1 MAHITDYRFGRVR
14 IGDVVYHRD
23 VLVHENEVWCPWVR
37 REGHALY
44 PDDLDRLMP
53 RAPTVLIIGTGAFGR
68 LKVPMETEQWLA
80 SRGIELVALPT
91 ARAIAEYNRRA
102 APNVACG
109 LHLTC

>member
-14 IGDVVYHRD
+14 IGDMVYHRD
-23 VLVHENEVWCPWVR
+23 VLVHENEVLCPWVR

-44 PDDLDRLMP
+44 PEDLDWLMP

-68 LKVPMETEQWLA
+68 LKVPVETEQWLA
-80 SRGIELVALPT
+80 SRGIELVSLPT
-91 ARAIAEYNRRA
+91 GRAIAEYNRRV